1 MILVDTGPF
10 VALFDPRDTEHTRC
24 KEILRIAGES
34 LFTTIPVLT
43 EAFHLLTPNSR
54 GADCLRDFV
63 LNGGVSLWF
72 LDQTTTAR
80 AFELMEQ
87 YGDHP
92 MDLADASVIVAAESL
107 RTTKVFTLDLADFQ
121 RYRILRGHRH
131 IKVIFLGE
139 ASCSAR

>member
-10 VALFDPRDTEHTRC
+10 VALFDPQDAEHTRC
-24 KEILRIAGES
+24 KEILRTTRDA

-43 EAFHLLTPNSR
+43 ETFHLLTPNSR

-63 LNGGVSLWF
+63 LDGGVSLWF
-72 LDQTTTAR
+72 LDQAATAR

-121 RYRILRGHRH
+121 RYRIRRGHRH
-131 IKVIFLGE
+131 IKVDIL
-139 ASCSAR
+139 SQ